1 MVVEEAHLLGHDQ
14 LEALR
19 LLTNHDLDASTP
31 FACLLVGNPPCADE

>member
-31 FACLLVGNPPCADE
+31 SHACSSGNPPCADE